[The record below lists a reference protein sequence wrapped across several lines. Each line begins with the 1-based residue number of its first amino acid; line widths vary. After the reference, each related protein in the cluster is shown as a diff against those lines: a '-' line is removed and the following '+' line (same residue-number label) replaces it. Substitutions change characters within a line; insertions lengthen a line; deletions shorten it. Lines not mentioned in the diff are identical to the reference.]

1 MLLPIRRTFEHTTMT
16 KDKNLE
22 FFSPDFS
29 SMEIPLMGE
38 AVAGFPSPAEDFI
51 HEEID
56 LNRELVKNP
65 EATFYVR
72 VRGNS
77 MLLDFQDGDLLIID
91 KSLDVRDNSIILCY
105 TQNEF
110 TLKRIKKENGKC
122 YLLPSNPD
130 FPVIETIEDVI
141 VWGVVC
147 YSIKKHR

>member
-1 MLLPIRRTFEHTTMT
+1 
-16 KDKNLE
+16 
-22 FFSPDFS
+22 
-29 SMEIPLMGE
+29 MGE

-91 KSLDVRDNSIILCY
+91 KSLDVSDNSIILCY